1 VNNEGKVVA
10 AVFALSAFAVALIA
24 GLGAGNDTTTV
35 LSRALGAL
43 LICQIIGLIAG
54 LIIERV
60 IREHEARYRADNPVP
75 SIGPTVVDEVVDNS
89 PRAAEIGA

>member
-24 GLGAGNDTTTV
+24 GIAAGNDTTTV

-43 LICQIIGLIAG
+43 VACQLIGMGAG
-54 LIIERV
+54 FLIERV
-60 IREHEARYRADNPVP
+60 IKEHEARYRADNPVP
-75 SIGPTVVDEVVDNS
+75 TIGPTLVDEVVDNP